1 MTHAAAFEIIR
12 RHFES
17 LTLANCACGTTL
29 GLSTRGMALAQRR
42 SLLAWLKEETER
54 RGIEPSDLLEEV
66 RAEVRR
72 VVLGEPER

>member
-1 MTHAAAFEIIR
+1 LQR
-12 RHFES
+12 PR
-17 LTLANCACGTTL
+17 
-29 GLSTRGMALAQRR
+29 RR

-72 VVLGEPER
+72 VGLGKAEG